1 MTNFETLLLQSGSPD
16 LICAYIEE
24 HEKSLSSDFMRNF
37 EIYYQKAEKKL
48 KDAIHFDPFTMEVAE
63 FLEVYGGNILSTTI
77 KSRIRNCI
85 RDYVL
90 RNYDHVYTP
99 TVQHM
104 LKIKKHELIELRKFG
119 PKSVKQLELVLDK
132 AGLKLQD

>member
-16 LICAYIEE
+16 LICAYIDE

-37 EIYYQKAEKKL
+37 EIYYEKIEKKL
-48 KDAIHFDPFTMEVAE
+48 KDAIHFDPFTMDVSE
-63 FLEVYGGNILSTTI
+63 FLEIYGRESLSPTI
-77 KSRIRNCI
+77 KSRIYNCI
-85 RDYVL
+85 RDYTMV
-90 RNYDHVYTP
+90 NYKVHEP

-104 LKIKKHELIELRKFG
+104 LKIKKHELVALRKFG
-119 PKSVKQLELVLDK
+119 PKSVRQLEKVLTK